1 MFPFGFGLSYTSFE
15 YKNLKLSADKIR
27 RGEKL
32 KVSFDLTN
40 TGKREG
46 AEAAQLYIRDV
57 EASQPRPVKELKGFA
72 KVSLKPGETKKVE
85 IEIDESTLAYYSPAR
100 NGWVVER
107 GAFQV
112 MVGSSSKDIRLTGTF
127 AWVE

>member
-57 EASQPRPVKELKGFA
+57 ESSQPRPVKELKGFA

-85 IEIDESTLAYYSPAR
+85 IEIDESALAYYSPAR